1 MKGLA
6 LILVSVF
13 ILSSC
18 ASMQKIAGVPSEASV
33 IAADTALANDIS
45 ALKAQLE
52 ELTTASGRIAELQ
65 QTIDGMKNQADELEP
80 LKQRID
86 VLDSS
91 IEEIRGIGTSELEEI
106 KTLMADVQDRM
117 DLLPKE
123 SLLQLVRILSAAL
136 E

>member
-1 MKGLA
+1 
-6 LILVSVF
+6 
-13 ILSSC
+13 
-18 ASMQKIAGVPSEASV
+18 
-33 IAADTALANDIS
+33 
-45 ALKAQLE
+45 
-52 ELTTASGRIAELQ
+52 
-65 QTIDGMKNQADELEP
+65 MKNQADELES

-106 KTLMADVQDRM
+106 KILIADVQDRM
-117 DLLPKE
+117 DMLPKE

>member
-33 IAADTALANDIS
+33 VAADTALANDIS

-52 ELTTASGRIAELQ
+52 ELSTASGRIAELQ
-65 QTIDGMKNQADELEP
+65 QTIDGMKNQADELES

-106 KTLMADVQDRM
+106 KTLITDVQERM
-117 DLLPKE
+117 DTLPKE
-123 SLLQLVRILSAAL
+123 SLIQLVRILSAAL

>member
-1 MKGLA
+1 MKGFA

-45 ALKAQLE
+45 ALKTQLE

-65 QTIDGMKNQADELEP
+65 QTIDGMKNQADELES

-86 VLDSS
+86 VMDSS

-106 KTLMADVQDRM
+106 KTLIADVQDRL
-117 DLLPKE
+117 DTLPKE